1 MSIMLKALLKTL
13 SSKLLTEVILLAL
26 DYVAKKDLV
35 DKDIA
40 LCNIATKAGCTVK
53 FKKA

>member
-1 MSIMLKALLKTL
+1 MSIMLKALLKAM
-13 SSKLLTEVILLAL
+13 SSKLLTEVVLIAL
-26 DYVAKKDLV
+26 DYIVKKDLV